1 MCYSFYLVFCFLNHT
16 AHVAQSVH
24 QFGQVLYGSPQTCD
38 QILLVLRG
46 LILKTFVIPQL
57 FMFCH
62 QLVKVCVIYIYIVI
76 LSLLPDGLVKHVV
89 QTFMMPRWFV
99 PVTLVILWLF
109 LFSHHEVDIVKYQN
123 YNVLE
128 WNLVQTFLIN
138 CHIFGE
144 TLTLHGFKHLCALLG
159 EFLFTD
165 HTIIQITHE
174 SWFVTFHICNHN

>member
-1 MCYSFYLVFCFLNHT
+1 MVLQFLFSVLVSQPHCSCGCVGWSVSPPVWSSIVWITTNLWSDIVGAQRMNPKDHCYPSTL
-16 AHVAQSVH
+16 HVLPPAGQS
-24 QFGQVLYGSPQTCD
+24 
-38 QILLVLRG
+38 
-46 LILKTFVIPQL
+46 
-57 FMFCH
+57 
-62 QLVKVCVIYIYIVI
+62 VI

-138 CHIFGE
+138 CNIFGE